1 MKRIFKFLV
10 YLVLTSGLGLIL
22 YAYFGPFFG
31 VSFEPTQKIERAPV
45 ILNEN

>member
-31 VSFEPTQKIERAPV
+31 PTQKIERAPV